1 MPTAQV
7 LMDRAFRALGVLRV
21 GQSASG
27 NYQTEGLSLLNAYID
42 QLLLERLVVPQIL
55 QTTKTL
61 TAGDGDYTVA
71 SGGDINVAR
80 PVKLDRVFVRWQNI
94 DYPLR
99 ELTRQEYMDIRAKS
113 LQSLPIAWFYDALYP
128 TPVLYLYY
136 VPDQAYELHVDY
148 WSQLS
153 SFASAS
159 TDVAMPP
166 GYESFLWAG
175 LAMYMWPFYPNA
187 AVAPGI
193 IKIRDNA
200 RRMIE
205 QNNTVPPILTPVF
218 GTKSRGGRYNVL
230 ADR

>member
-61 TAGDGDYTVA
+61 TAGDGAYTVA
-71 SGGDINVAR
+71 SGADIDIAR
-80 PVKLDRVFVRWQNI
+80 PVKLDRCFVRLQDQ
-94 DYPLR
+94 DYGMN
-99 ELTRQEYMDIRAKS
+99 ELTRQAYMSITSKS
-113 LQSLPIAWFYDALYP
+113 LQGMPEAWFYDALYP
-128 TPVLYLYY
+128 TAALYLY
-136 VPDQAYELHVDY
+136 PAPEQAYVLHVDY

-153 SFASAS
+153 TFATAATSVS
-159 TDVAMPP
+159 LPP

-175 LAMYMWPFYPNA
+175 LAMYAWPFYPNVE
-187 AVAPGI
+187 VAPGI
-193 IKIRDNA
+193 MKIRDNA
-200 RRMIE
+200 RRLIE
-205 QNNTVPPILTPVF
+205 QNNVVPPILEPRF
-218 GTKSRGGRYNVL
+218 GSRGGYNVM

>member
-61 TAGDGDYTVA
+61 TAGDGTYTVA
-71 SGGDINVAR
+71 TGADIDVAR
-80 PVKLDRVFVRWQNI
+80 PVKLDRCFVRWQGI
-94 DYPLR
+94 DYPMR
-99 ELTRQEYMDIRAKS
+99 ELTRQAYMDIRAKS

-153 SFASAS
+153 TFALAS
-159 TDVAMPP
+159 TSVNLPP

-175 LAMYMWPFYPNA
+175 LAMYMWPFYPNLE
-187 AVAPGI
+187 VAPGI

-205 QNNTVPPILTPVF
+205 QNNTVPPILEPRF
-218 GTKSRGGRYNVL
+218 GSSRNGRYNVL